1 MEHDVFI
8 SYSRKDEEL
17 VKKIRAALTQAN
29 ISYWIDKEEIK
40 RGTSY
45 AKAISQAVY
54 NSKIL
59 LFIWSEHSNNSE
71 NTANEIS
78 LALEFEKDIVPFK
91 ISKKLGPSDMTYHLL
106 KLDRIDACPFE
117 SHHIQELVASIAQCL
132 GRGLTPSSTTSGT
145 SGSTPISNTF
155 TSSSTAS
162 NTSKMETHKFDNGS
176 YTGEMADGKFNGQG
190 TYCWTD
196 GGRYEGQWK
205 NGNMHGRGIFYY
217 ANGSKYKGDW
227 VNDKKQGWGTYD
239 WQDGSRY
246 EGQWNGDYMHV
257 KASFIMPTGINT
269 TDNGRMITN
278 KDQAFIILPMAVN
291 TTDNG
296 RTAKNKDREL
306 TSGKVEAGM
315 KGNGKMIV
323 CTVREHFIIPMVANI
338 RDNG

>member
-78 LALEFEKDIVPFK
+78 LALEFEKNIVPFK

-176 YTGEMADGKFNGQG
+176 YTGEMAD
-190 TYCWTD
+190 
-196 GGRYEGQWK
+196 
-205 NGNMHGRGIFYY
+205 
-217 ANGSKYKGDW
+217 
-227 VNDKKQGWGTYD
+227 
-239 WQDGSRY
+239 
-246 EGQWNGDYMHV
+246 
-257 KASFIMPTGINT
+257 
-269 TDNGRMITN
+269 
-278 KDQAFIILPMAVN
+278 
-291 TTDNG
+291 
-296 RTAKNKDREL
+296 
-306 TSGKVEAGM
+306 
-315 KGNGKMIV
+315 
-323 CTVREHFIIPMVANI
+323 
-338 RDNG
+338 

>member
-78 LALEFEKDIVPFK
+78 LALEFEKNIVPFK

-145 SGSTPISNTF
+145 SEALLFRILLPPPLRLPILQRWKPIS
-155 TSSSTAS
+155 STMGAIPE
-162 NTSKMETHKFDNGS
+162 KWQMENS
-176 YTGEMADGKFNGQG
+176 
-190 TYCWTD
+190 TD
-196 GGRYEGQWK
+196 
-205 NGNMHGRGIFYY
+205 RGL
-217 ANGSKYKGDW
+217 
-227 VNDKKQGWGTYD
+227 
-239 WQDGSRY
+239 
-246 EGQWNGDYMHV
+246 M
-257 KASFIMPTGINT
+257 
-269 TDNGRMITN
+269 
-278 KDQAFIILPMAVN
+278 L
-291 TTDNG
+291 
-296 RTAKNKDREL
+296 DRR
-306 TSGKVEAGM
+306 G
-315 KGNGKMIV
+315 
-323 CTVREHFIIPMVANI
+323 
-338 RDNG
+338 

>member
-78 LALEFEKDIVPFK
+78 LALEFEKNIVPFK

-176 YTGEMADGKFNGQG
+176 YTGKWQMENSTDRGLIAGPTGVDMKDNGKTGI
-190 TYCWTD
+190 CTD
-196 GGRYEGQWK
+196 GV
-205 NGNMHGRGIFYY
+205 F
-217 ANGSKYKGDW
+217 
-227 VNDKKQGWGTYD
+227 
-239 WQDGSRY
+239 
-246 EGQWNGDYMHV
+246 
-257 KASFIMPTGINT
+257 FIMPT
-269 TDNGRMITN
+269 
-278 KDQAFIILPMAVN
+278 
-291 TTDNG
+291 
-296 RTAKNKDREL
+296 E
-306 TSGKVEAGM
+306 
-315 KGNGKMIV
+315 
-323 CTVREHFIIPMVANI
+323 ANI
-338 RDNG
+338 KEIG

>member
-78 LALEFEKDIVPFK
+78 LALEFEKNIVPFK

-145 SGSTPISNTF
+145 SP
-155 TSSSTAS
+155 
-162 NTSKMETHKFDNGS
+162 
-176 YTGEMADGKFNGQG
+176 
-190 TYCWTD
+190 
-196 GGRYEGQWK
+196 
-205 NGNMHGRGIFYY
+205 
-217 ANGSKYKGDW
+217 
-227 VNDKKQGWGTYD
+227 V
-239 WQDGSRY
+239 
-246 EGQWNGDYMHV
+246 
-257 KASFIMPTGINT
+257 
-269 TDNGRMITN
+269 
-278 KDQAFIILPMAVN
+278 
-291 TTDNG
+291 
-296 RTAKNKDREL
+296 
-306 TSGKVEAGM
+306 
-315 KGNGKMIV
+315 
-323 CTVREHFIIPMVANI
+323 
-338 RDNG
+338 

>member
-78 LALEFEKDIVPFK
+78 LALEFEKNIVPFK

-117 SHHIQELVASIAQCL
+117 SNHIQELVASIAQCL
-132 GRGLTPSSTTSGT
+132 GRGLTPSSPNLDIYPYCLTGF
-145 SGSTPISNTF
+145 F
-155 TSSSTAS
+155 T
-162 NTSKMETHKFDNGS
+162 HF
-176 YTGEMADGKFNGQG
+176 
-190 TYCWTD
+190 
-196 GGRYEGQWK
+196 
-205 NGNMHGRGIFYY
+205 IF
-217 ANGSKYKGDW
+217 AEKS
-227 VNDKKQGWGTYD
+227 
-239 WQDGSRY
+239 
-246 EGQWNGDYMHV
+246 
-257 KASFIMPTGINT
+257 I
-269 TDNGRMITN
+269 
-278 KDQAFIILPMAVN
+278 
-291 TTDNG
+291 
-296 RTAKNKDREL
+296 AKNNQRY
-306 TSGKVEAGM
+306 GKVSS
-315 KGNGKMIV
+315 KK
-323 CTVREHFIIPMVANI
+323 
-338 RDNG
+338 DSY

>member
-78 LALEFEKDIVPFK
+78 LALEFEKNIVPFK

-196 GGRYEGQWK
+196 YNPQNEK
-205 NGNMHGRGIFYY
+205 TIFP
-217 ANGSKYKGDW
+217 KRKRK
-227 VNDKKQGWGTYD
+227 VR
-239 WQDGSRY
+239 SR
-246 EGQWNGDYMHV
+246 
-257 KASFIMPTGINT
+257 
-269 TDNGRMITN
+269 
-278 KDQAFIILPMAVN
+278 KDQNESVQFPD
-291 TTDNG
+291 T
-296 RTAKNKDREL
+296 RTKIKQRLSAL
-306 TSGKVEAGM
+306 Q
-315 KGNGKMIV
+315 
-323 CTVREHFIIPMVANI
+323 MVFK
-338 RDNG
+338 RCFFL

>member
-78 LALEFEKDIVPFK
+78 LALEFEKNIVPFK

-205 NGNMHGRGIFYY
+205 NGNMHGRGIF
-217 ANGSKYKGDW
+217 
-227 VNDKKQGWGTYD
+227 
-239 WQDGSRY
+239 
-246 EGQWNGDYMHV
+246 
-257 KASFIMPTGINT
+257 IMPT
-269 TDNGRMITN
+269 
-278 KDQAFIILPMAVN
+278 
-291 TTDNG
+291 
-296 RTAKNKDREL
+296 E
-306 TSGKVEAGM
+306 
-315 KGNGKMIV
+315 
-323 CTVREHFIIPMVANI
+323 ANI
-338 RDNG
+338 KEIG

>member
-78 LALEFEKDIVPFK
+78 LALEFEKNIVPFK

-196 GGRYEGQWK
+196 GGRYEGQWVNDK
-205 NGNMHGRGIFYY
+205 QQGEGIYYY
-217 ANGSKYKGDW
+217 ANGC
-227 VNDKKQGWGTYD
+227 
-239 WQDGSRY
+239 RY
-246 EGQWNGDYMHV
+246 EGQWFDDKKQGQGTFTWVNGDKYVGQWMNDRMHGQGIYYHADGNKYEGQWV
-257 KASFIMPTGINT
+257 NDMKQGQGTFTWNNGDKYTGQWMNDRRHGQGTYTWADGTRNSGIWKEGKFIG
-269 TDNGRMITN
+269 
-278 KDQAFIILPMAVN
+278 
-291 TTDNG
+291 
-296 RTAKNKDREL
+296 
-306 TSGKVEAGM
+306 
-315 KGNGKMIV
+315 
-323 CTVREHFIIPMVANI
+323 
-338 RDNG
+338 

>member
-78 LALEFEKDIVPFK
+78 LALEFEKNIVPFK

-132 GRGLTPSSTTSGT
+132 RTWVNSV
-145 SGSTPISNTF
+145 
-155 TSSSTAS
+155 
-162 NTSKMETHKFDNGS
+162 FDNIRHFGKHS
-176 YTGEMADGKFNGQG
+176 YFEYFYLLLYGFQYFKDGN
-190 TYCWTD
+190 
-196 GGRYEGQWK
+196 
-205 NGNMHGRGIFYY
+205 
-217 ANGSKYKGDW
+217 
-227 VNDKKQGWGTYD
+227 
-239 WQDGSRY
+239 
-246 EGQWNGDYMHV
+246 
-257 KASFIMPTGINT
+257 P
-269 TDNGRMITN
+269 
-278 KDQAFIILPMAVN
+278 
-291 TTDNG
+291 
-296 RTAKNKDREL
+296 
-306 TSGKVEAGM
+306 
-315 KGNGKMIV
+315 
-323 CTVREHFIIPMVANI
+323 
-338 RDNG
+338 

>member
-78 LALEFEKDIVPFK
+78 LALEFEKNIVPFK

-246 EGQWNGDYMHV
+246 EGQWNGD
-257 KASFIMPTGINT
+257 
-269 TDNGRMITN
+269 
-278 KDQAFIILPMAVN
+278 
-291 TTDNG
+291 
-296 RTAKNKDREL
+296 
-306 TSGKVEAGM
+306 
-315 KGNGKMIV
+315 
-323 CTVREHFIIPMVANI
+323 
-338 RDNG
+338 

>member
-78 LALEFEKDIVPFK
+78 LALEFEKNIVPFK

-145 SGSTPISNTF
+145 SGSTPIRILLPPPLRLPILQRWKPI
-155 TSSSTAS
+155 SSTMGAIPE
-162 NTSKMETHKFDNGS
+162 KWQMENSTDRGLIAGPTGVDMKDNGK
-176 YTGEMADGKFNGQG
+176 TGI
-190 TYCWTD
+190 CTD
-196 GGRYEGQWK
+196 GV
-205 NGNMHGRGIFYY
+205 F
-217 ANGSKYKGDW
+217 
-227 VNDKKQGWGTYD
+227 
-239 WQDGSRY
+239 
-246 EGQWNGDYMHV
+246 
-257 KASFIMPTGINT
+257 FIMPT
-269 TDNGRMITN
+269 
-278 KDQAFIILPMAVN
+278 
-291 TTDNG
+291 
-296 RTAKNKDREL
+296 E
-306 TSGKVEAGM
+306 
-315 KGNGKMIV
+315 
-323 CTVREHFIIPMVANI
+323 ANI
-338 RDNG
+338 KEIG

>member
-78 LALEFEKDIVPFK
+78 LALEFEKNIVPFK

-117 SHHIQELVASIAQCL
+117 SHHIQELVALIAQCL

-246 EGQWNGDYMHV
+246 EGQWNGDYMV
-257 KASFIMPTGINT
+257 KAFFIMPTGINT